1 MRLPLEFFQRDAV
14 TLAKD
19 LLGKLLIRE
28 IDGEKLVGKIVET
41 EAYMGP
47 EDKAA
52 HSYRNRRTERTEAMF
67 GRAGRAY
74 IYFIYGMYYCLN
86 VVAAKEGIPQG
97 VLLRA
102 VEPMEGIHLMKGY
115 RRIKSKR
122 IQELTNGPGKLCQ
135 ALDIDKSLYGTDL
148 VFGHSL
154 YILDYHDEFEIL
166 SSKRINIDYAEEY
179 QDRLWRFYIKDNPF
193 VSRIPSFFS
202 QKNV

>member
-86 VVAAKEGIPQG
+86 VVAAKEEIPRG
-97 VLLRA
+97 STA
-102 VEPMEGIHLMKGY
+102 SG
-115 RRIKSKR
+115 
-122 IQELTNGPGKLCQ
+122 
-135 ALDIDKSLYGTDL
+135 
-148 VFGHSL
+148 
-154 YILDYHDEFEIL
+154 
-166 SSKRINIDYAEEY
+166 
-179 QDRLWRFYIKDNPF
+179 
-193 VSRIPSFFS
+193 
-202 QKNV
+202 